1 MLKQNVLI
9 HALEKI
15 NSKIKELEII
25 ADEVKSSLISDTKS
39 SAGDKHETA
48 RAMVQLEQEK
58 LNKQLGEF
66 IQMKST
72 LNQINPTILHNQV
85 GMGSLIHN
93 TLGWFFLSVGLGQ
106 ISVKETGHV
115 QQTGIPSFTNGI
127 NEIDVFLSTF
137 AQNCIRRHRRTGNC
151 V

>member
-9 HALEKI
+9 QALEKI

-25 ADEVKSSLISDTKS
+25 ADEVKLSLLSDTKS

-72 LNQINPTILHNQV
+72 LNQINPTILHKQV
-85 GMGSLIHN
+85 GVGSLIY
-93 TLGWFFLSVGLGQ
+93 TSLGWYFLSVGLGQ
-106 ISVKETGHV
+106 ISVEETTVFALSPQAPLGKQLMGKRV
-115 QQTGIPSFTNGI
+115 GEELDFNG
-127 NEIDVFLSTF
+127 NKLEILE
-137 AQNCIRRHRRTGNC
+137 IY
-151 V
+151 

>member
-25 ADEVKSSLISDTKS
+25 ADEVKSSLLSDSKS

-58 LNKQLGEF
+58 LTKQINELLKLQENL
-66 IQMKST
+66 QK
-72 LNQINPTILHNQV
+72 INPTIVQSKIGL
-85 GMGSLIHN
+85 GSLVETNNGIYYFSVGIGPVTIDN
-93 TLGWFFLSVGLGQ
+93 QLIFALNPKAPIGELLTGKTKGDKIQFNGKITEILSVQ
-106 ISVKETGHV
+106 
-115 QQTGIPSFTNGI
+115 
-127 NEIDVFLSTF
+127 
-137 AQNCIRRHRRTGNC
+137 
-151 V
+151 

>member
-25 ADEVKSSLISDTKS
+25 ADEVKLSLLSDTKS

-58 LNKQLGEF
+58 LNKQLGES

-72 LNQINPTILHNQV
+72 LNQINPTILHKQV
-85 GMGSLIHN
+85 GVGSLIY
-93 TLGWFFLSVGLGQ
+93 TSLGWYFLSVGLGQ
-106 ISVKETGHV
+106 ISVEETTVFALSPQAPLGKQLMGKRV
-115 QQTGIPSFTNGI
+115 GEELVFNG
-127 NEIDVFLSTF
+127 NKFEILEVS
-137 AQNCIRRHRRTGNC
+137 
-151 V
+151 

>member
-1 MLKQNVLI
+1 VLKQNVLI
-9 HALEKI
+9 QALEKI

-25 ADEVKSSLISDTKS
+25 ADEVKLSLLSDTKS

-72 LNQINPTILHNQV
+72 LNQINPTILHKQV
-85 GMGSLIHN
+85 GVGSLIY
-93 TLGWFFLSVGLGQ
+93 TSLGWYFLSVGLGQ
-106 ISVKETGHV
+106 ISVEETTVFALSPQAPLGKQLMGKRV
-115 QQTGIPSFTNGI
+115 GEELVFNG
-127 NEIDVFLSTF
+127 NKLEILEVS
-137 AQNCIRRHRRTGNC
+137 
-151 V
+151 

>member
-1 MLKQNVLI
+1 MFKQNVLI

-25 ADEVKSSLISDTKS
+25 ADEVKSSLLSDTKS

-66 IQMKST
+66 LQMKSI
-72 LNQINPTILHNQV
+72 LSQINPEILHRQV
-85 GMGSLIHN
+85 GAGTLIH
-93 TLGWFFLSVGLGQ
+93 TSLGWYFLSVGLGQ
-106 ISVKETGHV
+106 ISVDESIVFALNPQAPLGKILIGKRVGEEV
-115 QQTGIPSFTNGI
+115 VFNG
-127 NEIDVFLSTF
+127 NTLEILEVY
-137 AQNCIRRHRRTGNC
+137 
-151 V
+151 

>member
-9 HALEKI
+9 QALEKI

-25 ADEVKSSLISDTKS
+25 ADEVKLSLLSDTKS

-72 LNQINPTILHNQV
+72 LNQINPTILHKQV
-85 GMGSLIHN
+85 GVGSLIY
-93 TLGWFFLSVGLGQ
+93 TSLGWYFLSVGLGQ
-106 ISVKETGHV
+106 ISVEETTVFALSPQAPLGKQLMGKRV
-115 QQTGIPSFTNGI
+115 GEELVFNG
-127 NEIDVFLSTF
+127 NKLEILEVS
-137 AQNCIRRHRRTGNC
+137 
-151 V
+151 

>member
-9 HALEKI
+9 QALEKI

-25 ADEVKSSLISDTKS
+25 ADEVKLSLLSDTKS

-58 LNKQLGEF
+58 LNKQLGES

-72 LNQINPTILHNQV
+72 LNQINPTILHKQV
-85 GMGSLIHN
+85 GVGSLIYT
-93 TLGWFFLSVGLGQ
+93 TLGWYFLSVGLGQ
-106 ISVKETGHV
+106 ISVEETTVFALSPQAPLGKQLMGKRV
-115 QQTGIPSFTNGI
+115 GEELVFNG
-127 NEIDVFLSTF
+127 NKFEILEVS
-137 AQNCIRRHRRTGNC
+137 
-151 V
+151 

>member
-9 HALEKI
+9 QALEKI

-25 ADEVKSSLISDTKS
+25 ADEVKLSLLSDTKS

-58 LNKQLGEF
+58 LNKQLGES

-72 LNQINPTILHNQV
+72 LNQINPTILHKQV
-85 GMGSLIHN
+85 GVGSLIY
-93 TLGWFFLSVGLGQ
+93 TSLGWYFLSVGLGQ
-106 ISVKETGHV
+106 ISVEETTVFALSPQAPLGKQLMGKRV
-115 QQTGIPSFTNGI
+115 GEELVFNG
-127 NEIDVFLSTF
+127 NKFEILEVS
-137 AQNCIRRHRRTGNC
+137 
-151 V
+151 